1 MRIGSEVPRA
11 LIVSGGVGHA
21 FEQTS
26 ARLAEL
32 LAEEGIDSE
41 TTDDVEA
48 AFAGLARDGAPD
60 MVTVNALRWR
70 MLAER
75 YASQRSE
82 WEFQLS
88 DKGRQALLG
97 FLRAGGG
104 LLGVHTAS
112 ICFDDWPEWGAILG
126 GRWNWDRSG
135 HPPLGPVSVR
145 VLKGDDLV
153 AGLEDFES
161 IDEVYG
167 FLDVEADVDVLMV
180 SSHSRAEHPVM
191 WRHSYGDSRVVYTSL
206 GHDLSAYESPSLTA
220 SLRRSARWI
229 AGLDG
234 RKAKPQ
240 ERISSDVD

>member
-1 MRIGSEVPRA
+1 MGSEVPRA

-21 FEQTS
+21 FEETS
-26 ARLAEL
+26 AKLAEL
-32 LAEEGIDSE
+32 FAEEGIESE
-41 TTDDVEA
+41 TTYDVEA
-48 AFAGLARDGAPD
+48 AFASLVGDGAPD
-60 MVTVNALRWR
+60 LVTINALRWR
-70 MLAER
+70 MKAER
-75 YASQRSE
+75 YAPQRAE

-112 ICFDDWPEWGAILG
+112 ICFDDWQEWGRILG

-145 VLKGDDLV
+145 VLEGDELV
-153 AGLEDFES
+153 AGLTDFES
-161 IDEVYG
+161 FDEVYG

-180 SSHSRAEHPVM
+180 SSHSGAAHPVM

-206 GHDLSAYESPSLTA
+206 GHDLSAYESASLTA
-220 SLRRSARWI
+220 SLRRSARWV
-229 AGLDG
+229 ARLDD
-234 RKAKPQ
+234 RKARPQ